1 MTKRLRG
8 VLMRSAYRVRLSFG
22 ARKRRRLCIVVG
34 EPEREYSMQS
44 RLPEERPHAFIIP
57 AQELEE
63 LLVEAGELLDRDER
77 LSFACLFGSASE
89 GSSIRDIDVGVYLVD
104 ESRVGRSRT
113 SGSLRWEME
122 NDLGRRLEL
131 RVREKTGVAVP
142 VDLREIVNRRRT
154 TKSTCG

>member
-8 VLMRSAYRVRLSFG
+8 VLMRSAYRVRVSLR

-44 RLPEERPHAFIIP
+44 GLPEERPHAFIIP

-63 LLVEAGELLDRDER
+63 LLVEAGELLARDAR

-89 GSSIRDIDVGVYLVD
+89 GSSFPNIHVGVYLVD
-104 ESRVGRSRT
+104 ESP
-113 SGSLRWEME
+113 
-122 NDLGRRLEL
+122 
-131 RVREKTGVAVP
+131 VP
-142 VDLREIVNRRRT
+142 QPRP
-154 TKSTCG
+154 